1 MTIFRQANLCVQ
13 LFLENLT
20 SLLKFMKKH
29 ITMVKQKSNNYFLEL
44 F

>member
-20 SLLKFMKKH
+20 SLLKFMKKTYNH
-29 ITMVKQKSNNYFLEL
+29 GKAKIK
-44 F
+44 